1 MYSVLPMV
9 NSTVVLPVIV
19 GHGAV
24 RLQVQIWI
32 CDPIFGV
39 LSHDTCIWDDFRR
52 IDEVGAQGGAFT
64 APLVGRLK
72 VPIGRAVC
80 DLFDYD

>member
-32 CDPIFGV
+32 CDPILGV
-39 LSHDTCIWDDFRR
+39 LSHDTCIRDDFRR
-52 IDEVGAQGGAFT
+52 IGEVGAQGAFIKS
-64 APLVGRLK
+64 LVGRLK
-72 VPIGRAVC
+72 VPIDRAVC
-80 DLFDYD
+80 DVFDYD